1 MARSSITRRTSILA
15 SIAVVIAVAIG
26 ADARAQ
32 ESYRLSKIAAQDAC
46 ALLTANDIAM
56 VLHDSVT
63 WSSAGSGGPTAASAC
78 SYSTANHADIEL
90 SIAGGRAEFEK
101 LPSELPGMT
110 RLSGVGDAGYNGP
123 PSTGGSGAGGQ
134 VFVLKGGTYF
144 SITVQSDSGDAADF
158 RSAAALARKV
168 ADRIKGR

>member
-1 MARSSITRRTSILA
+1 MARSAIPRRISIPA
-15 SIAVVIAVAIG
+15 SIAVVIALAIG
-26 ADARAQ
+26 VRARAQ
-32 ESYRLSKIAAQDAC
+32 EEYRVTKIAAQDPC
-46 ALLTANDIAM
+46 ALLTANDIAT

-63 WSSAGSGGPTAASAC
+63 WSSAGSGGPTAATAC
-78 SYSTANHADIEL
+78 SYSTTNHADIEL
-90 SIAGGRAEFEK
+90 SLAGGRADFEK
-101 LPSELPGMT
+101 LPSQLSGMT
-110 RLSGVGDAGYNGP
+110 RLSGVGDAAYNGP

-144 SITVQSDSGDAADF
+144 YITVQSDSGDAADF